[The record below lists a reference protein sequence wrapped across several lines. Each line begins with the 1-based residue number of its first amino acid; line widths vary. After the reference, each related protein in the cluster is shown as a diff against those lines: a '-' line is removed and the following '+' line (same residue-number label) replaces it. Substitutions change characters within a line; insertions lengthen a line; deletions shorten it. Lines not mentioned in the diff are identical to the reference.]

1 MQEDLEKLE
10 KMYLDLIQPKKL
22 IEHFETDEDFIEW
35 LRIGSVEE
43 MSWAL
48 KAFETAELY
57 RYCKIIKDEIESS
70 MKQ

>member
-35 LRIGSVEE
+35 LRIGSPEE
-43 MSWAL
+43 MGWAL

-57 RYCKIIKDEIESS
+57 RYCKLIKDEIESS

>member
-10 KMYLDLIQPKKL
+10 KMYLDLIHPKKL

-48 KAFETAELY
+48 KAFENEELY
-57 RYCKIIKDEIESS
+57 KYCKIIKDEIESA